1 MVEVLAH
8 KEQRQHRQQVVME
21 DAQSNREPRKEIV
34 WEVVVEKAEMM
45 MGLVAVLSLAEAEEV
60 AQEVPP
66 LVGVLS
72 LGLEAV
78 AAEEM
83 RAMLAEEVEYG
94 GLIPQVAVGQGAH
107 PQALQGMALL
117 AEITCSDAVM
127 VEEAAVTERQLDK
140 VEQAVPEVCQEEAQ
154 EEAVAQRTGR
164 LGLEQQGD
172 VAKSGFGLFR

>member
-1 MVEVLAH
+1 MAH

-78 AAEEM
+78 AEEEM
-83 RAMLAEEVEYG
+83 RAMLAEQVEYG
-94 GLIPQVAVGQGAH
+94 GLIPQVAVGQAEH
-107 PQALQGMALL
+107 PQVPQGMALL
-117 AEITCSDAVM
+117 AEITCSDVAM
-127 VEEAAVTERQLDK
+127 VEAEAVTERHLDK

-154 EEAVAQRTGR
+154 EEAEAQQTGR
-164 LGLEQQGD
+164 LGLEQQGV